1 MKFFAAPPGQPRA
14 RRGTDVVLLVPTLL
28 GLALAIVAYPPSS
41 LERSLEVF
49 LANLPG
55 WLDPV

>member
-1 MKFFAAPPGQPRA
+1 M
-14 RRGTDVVLLVPTLL
+14 LLVPALL

-49 LANLPG
+49 LATLPG
-55 WLDPV
+55 WLDPVWGFLSDLLWLWGLATPRV